1 MTVLITLTIA
11 GTDTGPF
18 NLYSNVDGYV
28 SAFETGVSKA
38 ALLAGYSSALV
49 PNGTTII
56 RIKSTGICVNYIDIP
71 LTITTTTTTTAPPPT
86 TTTTTTLACECWTVV
101 NEDTVSINYTV
112 INCDGSTISPNL
124 LPGSIRKHCIQGG
137 SVILVNSPIGGLL
150 GEYDCNTTCVLPG
163 TCPDCSPTTTTT
175 TTTIEPTTTT
185 TTTTCYDCVTN
196 DFTLYEDGLV
206 SWTTCDGSPASIGG
220 LSGETLSIPCHRVG
234 TLSGPGITS
243 NTVYCGGT
251 CPPTTTTT
259 TTTSNCLSYN
269 VCADDG
275 TGDRNAY
282 EFSYLSCNGTPITSS
297 IVNLSCREIC
307 AIEGTVSSPS
317 PFVTADELGPC
328 NVTTTTTTTITPLC
342 ECYTV
347 ENTDSVDISISFY
360 DCGGST
366 TTPVCNLVDVGST
379 VYICIQGGRGNDF
392 SAHLGTTCTGGTPS
406 FVKTAL
412 GTNCSTAGDCLTPP
426 PVSYDCIDGTCIDP
440 GDGSGTYATL
450 IACEAACTPP
460 PPVSYNCVAGTCIDP
475 GDGTGTYA
483 TLVACEA
490 VCTPPPPPVSYDCV
504 EGSCVDPGDG
514 SGTYATLAACQAA
527 CSTPP
532 PVSYNCVEGVCVD
545 PGDGTGTYATLAAC
559 NTACSTPPPVSYNC
573 VSGNCVDPG
582 DGTGTYSTLAACNAA
597 CPPPPCTC
605 YFYLVEINDG
615 TGDRNPYM
623 LYWTDCDG
631 NPAERG
637 TVNDSTVRICSS
649 DIDSI
654 TGDYIVNITPDGC
667 CQNLT
672 S

>member
-150 GEYDCNTTCVLPG
+150 GEYDCDTTCVLAG
-163 TCPDCSPTTTTT
+163 TCPDCSPTTTT

-251 CPPTTTTT
+251 C
-259 TTTSNCLSYN
+259 S
-269 VCADDG
+269 
-275 TGDRNAY
+275 
-282 EFSYLSCNGTPITSS
+282 
-297 IVNLSCREIC
+297 
-307 AIEGTVSSPS
+307 
-317 PFVTADELGPC
+317 
-328 NVTTTTTTTITPLC
+328 TTTTTTTITPLC

-412 GTNCSTAGDCLTPP
+412 GTNCSTAGDCLTPPP

-667 CQNLT
+667 CQN
-672 S
+672 